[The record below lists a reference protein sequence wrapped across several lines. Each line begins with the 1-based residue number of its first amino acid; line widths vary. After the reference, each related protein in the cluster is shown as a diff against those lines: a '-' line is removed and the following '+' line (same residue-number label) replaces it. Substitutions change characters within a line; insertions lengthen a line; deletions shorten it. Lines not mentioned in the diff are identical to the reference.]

1 MKRRDLYNYF
11 QALNNVGDLKG
22 VKFAYT
28 IIKNKKVIEEEI
40 KDLEEVVKANS
51 EFEKYEQ
58 ERIQLC
64 ELHSEKDEEGKA
76 LIEDQKYKIIDQTKF
91 DGELETLKGNYQE
104 SITERFKQIDE
115 YNKMLDEEV
124 EMTIKKLNFDDLP
137 ENITTDQLESLTFM
151 VNLD

>member
-1 MKRRDLYNYF
+1 MKRRELYNYF
-11 QALNNVGDLKG
+11 QALNSVGDLKG

-40 KDLEEVVKANS
+40 KDLEEVVKANP

-64 ELHSEKDEEGKA
+64 ELHSEKDQNGKA

-91 DGELETLKGNYQE
+91 DVELETLKGKYGE
-104 SITERFKQIDE
+104 SINERFRQIDE
-115 YNKMLDEEV
+115 YNKMLDENV
-124 EMTIKKLNFDDLP
+124 EMDIKKLNFDDLP

>member
-11 QALNNVGDLKG
+11 QSLNNVGDLKG

-28 IIKNKKVIEEEI
+28 VIKNKKVIEEEI
-40 KDLEEVVKANS
+40 KLLEEVVKANP

-64 ELHSEKDEEGKA
+64 EVHSEQDGDGKA
-76 LIEDQKYKIIDQTKF
+76 LIIDNKYKIIDQIKF
-91 DGELETLKGNYQE
+91 DKELLLLKDKYQE
-104 SITERFKQIDE
+104 SINERFSQIDD
-115 YNKMLDEEV
+115 YNKMLDEDV
-124 EMTIKKLNFDDLP
+124 EMTIQKLNFDDLP
-137 ENITTDQLESLTFM
+137 VNITTDQLESLTFM

>member
-1 MKRRDLYNYF
+1 MKRRELYNYF

-40 KDLEEVVKANS
+40 KDLEEVVKANP

-64 ELHSEKDEEGKA
+64 ELHSEKGEDGKA
-76 LIEDQKYKIIDQTKF
+76 LIDDQKYKIIDQTKF
-91 DGELETLKGNYQE
+91 DSELESLKGNYGD
-104 SITERFKQIDE
+104 SIKERFNQIDE
-115 YNKMLDEEV
+115 YNKMLDEDI
-124 EMTIKKLNFDDLP
+124 EMDIKKLNFDDLP